1 MRHFVQYTLLVAA
14 AALALMSFRLERA
27 GGEREVLLYDVR
39 AAFVAA
45 WGDVPHPLVA
55 RTDRLVNEAILSTVR
70 AIPLPRAVLTV
81 RINAVH
87 SIPVIVGARR
97 SATVTVEAIGVA
109 SGEVIAEGTF
119 DVSVHAVRVAAINE
133 HLAARI
139 AERISREFKLGGG
152 RSTGLATTA
161 LFPDR

>member
-1 MRHFVQYTLLVAA
+1 MRHPARHTFLIAIAA
-14 AALALMSFRLERA
+14 VALMSFRLERA
-27 GGEREVLLYDVR
+27 GGEREALLYDVR

-70 AIPLPRAVLTV
+70 TVPLPRAVLTV

-87 SIPVIVGARR
+87 SIPVIVGTRR
-97 SATVTVEAIGVA
+97 SATVTVKAVGVA

-119 DVSVHAVRVAAINE
+119 DVSAHAVRAAAINE

-139 AERISREFKLGGG
+139 AERIGREFKLGRG
-152 RSTGLATTA
+152 RSTSLATA